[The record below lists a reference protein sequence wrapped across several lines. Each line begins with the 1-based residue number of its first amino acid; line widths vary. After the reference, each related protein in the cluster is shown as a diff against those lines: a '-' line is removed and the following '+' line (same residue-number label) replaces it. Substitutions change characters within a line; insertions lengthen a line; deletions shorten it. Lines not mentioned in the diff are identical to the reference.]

1 MVTLSSRNRYMS
13 ASATQRERRRTP
25 RARGSIPVT
34 VTTMR
39 GPMPANLTDLSLT
52 GCRILC
58 SDLPKFALSVRIS
71 VIAYGLELRAE
82 QRWRRGEE
90 SGWRFIYNDSEQE
103 RLKDVIFNEIEKRQ
117 TAEKVE
123 QPHRPA
129 GR

>member
-1 MVTLSSRNRYMS
+1 VVTLSSRNRYMS

-25 RARGSIPVT
+25 RAQGSIPVM
-34 VTTMR
+34 VVTMR
-39 GPMPANLTDLSLT
+39 GPMPAKLTDLSLT

-71 VIAYGLELRAE
+71 VTAYGLELRAE

-90 SGWRFIYNDSEQE
+90 SGWRFIYNDPEQE
-103 RLKDVIFNEIEKRQ
+103 RLKDMIFSEIEKRQ
-117 TAEKVE
+117 TAETIE
-123 QPHRPA
+123 QPYRPG